1 MDRMDKGSNLMEAK
15 NTFSL
20 TPGMVRRLMRRLFS
34 RTKLEKS
41 RWMVPGTDIY
51 GGRTGPEGLI
61 LVCENDWKD
70 GCGKIR
76 LSICDGATD
85 QCIVQYYDPDTLARD
100 FEMEARRRE
109 GKG

>member
-1 MDRMDKGSNLMEAK
+1 MGPA

-20 TPGMVRRLMRRLFS
+20 TPRMVRKL
-34 RTKLEKS
+34 TKRMFPRVKLAIS
-41 RWMVPGTDIY
+41 SNLLPGVDIY
-51 GGRTGPEGLI
+51 GGKTGPEGLI

-70 GCGKIR
+70 GCGRIR
-76 LSICDGATD
+76 LSICDGASD
-85 QCIVQYYDPDTLARD
+85 HRMVQYYDPDTLVRD

>member
-1 MDRMDKGSNLMEAK
+1 MEPK
-15 NTFSL
+15 HTFSL
-20 TPGMVRRLMRRLFS
+20 TPRTVRKLTKRMFPRA
-34 RTKLEKS
+34 KLEKS

-70 GCGKIR
+70 GCGRIR

-85 QCIVQYYDPDTLARD
+85 QRMVQYYDPDTLVRD